1 MFSDIYGLYNKCF
14 PAYEMT
20 EEGFNDWLC
29 PEKAH
34 IIRAFNNEKLAG
46 FSMLHGNSIVLLCV
60 DEKERG
66 KGLGSK
72 LLKESEEHIKSTGA
86 EKIILGHG
94 AYYVFQGVP
103 AENPASV
110 SFFEKRGYSAEWT
123 SVNMGI
129 RLADF
134 DASVLNIPP
143 KPDSVTFRFAEDAD
157 KPELLKA
164 VEDADSDYSGSNWVR
179 IFKDCEAPV
188 MLAVQNNEIMG
199 FQILDTD
206 GTRFSMAGEKV
217 AAIGCV
223 GVIHKAR
230 ELGIGR
236 RMVVEGMEWLREQG
250 STFVELLYVEIV
262 DWYKKLGFYVTGEQW
277 MGEKIFYKHDNQL
290 SY

>member
-14 PAYEMT
+14 HAYKMT
-20 EEGFNDWLC
+20 EEGFSDWLC

-34 IIRAFNNEKLAG
+34 IIRVNADERLAG

-66 KGLGSK
+66 KGFGSR
-72 LLKESEEHIKSTGA
+72 LLEESEEHIKITGA
-86 EKIILGHG
+86 DKIILGRG

-103 AENPASV
+103 AENPAV
-110 SFFEKRGYSAEWT
+110 IDFFQKRGYSAEWT

-134 DASVLNIPP
+134 DINALNIPP
-143 KPDSVTFRFAEDAD
+143 KPDSVTFRFAEEAD

-164 VEDADSDYSGSNWVR
+164 VEDADSNWVS
-179 IFKDCEAPV
+179 IFKNCEAPV
-188 MLAVQNNEIMG
+188 MLAVQNNEIIG

-206 GTRFSMAGEKV
+206 GTRFSSADKRV

-236 RMVVEGMEWLREQG
+236 RMVVEGMEWLRGQG
-250 STFVELLYVEIV
+250 CTFVELLYVEIV
-262 DWYKKLGFYVTGEQW
+262 DWYKKLGFYVTGKQW
-277 MGEKIFYKHDNQL
+277 MGEKNIL
-290 SY
+290 LI